1 MSAGCQVLALLA
13 HALVDALAVAV
24 TLTGC
29 HTVNKKKQV
38 SPGSQTGSREVTS
51 RDLCQL
57 KNMNGNQTAGVSFPT
72 WTVDE
77 GPVVFGLAGTHA
89 RIEGRL
95 RAGGQAGQGGR
106 GRDGGLEG
114 PAIRALDALAFA
126 RVAGVGA
133 PAAARLLQALTA
145 RPVPGAVL
153 SCSGTEHSPGCYF
166 TPPASSSNT
175 H

>member
-1 MSAGCQVLALLA
+1 MFTPARNE
-13 HALVDALAVAV
+13 
-24 TLTGC
+24 TTG
-29 HTVNKKKQV
+29 
-38 SPGSQTGSREVTS
+38 
-51 RDLCQL
+51 
-57 KNMNGNQTAGVSFPT
+57 AFFPT

-89 RIEGRL
+89 RIERRL
-95 RAGGQAGQGGR
+95 RAGRQAGQGGR

-153 SCSGTEHSPGCYF
+153 SCSETEHSPGNLCRLCPKGF
-166 TPPASSSNT
+166 TPPLNSST
-175 H
+175 HHVISAGGIMGVVVFVVQQCFIS

>member
-1 MSAGCQVLALLA
+1 MFTPAVLELL
-13 HALVDALAVAV
+13 H
-24 TLTGC
+24 
-29 HTVNKKKQV
+29 KQ
-38 SPGSQTGSREVTS
+38 TRTEM
-51 RDLCQL
+51 RL
-57 KNMNGNQTAGVSFPT
+57 FPT

-89 RIEGRL
+89 GIERRM
-95 RAGGQAGQGGR
+95 RAGRQAGQGGR

-133 PAAARLLQALTA
+133 PAAARLLQALPA

-153 SCSGTEHSPGCYF
+153 SCSETEHSPGNLCRSVRLS
-166 TPPASSSNT
+166 TTAPALTRIT
-175 H
+175 HHVISAGGIMGVVVQ